1 MLIYC
6 EFDVFKDVC
15 LSPIMPNIC
24 LDDRFFVFCFYWSS
38 VGRFLMLY
46 FPAFDR
52 WVSVVW
58 CFRLFLF
65 FEKFA
70 FWLVKNCGSFSFC
83 ETLYLM
89 DQNFGVL
96 SIFGSLGSYIIAAL
110 ISKRNFIT
118 KISNKFKSG
127 CLLNSLEA
135 AHVLL
140 VMFALDCLL

>member
-1 MLIYC
+1 MIGFVCFLLFDLPLDGFWCSISQLLIVEYRLFGASDC
-6 EFDVFKDVC
+6 
-15 LSPIMPNIC
+15 
-24 LDDRFFVFCFYWSS
+24 FCFLES
-38 VGRFLMLY
+38 LL
-46 FPAFDR
+46 
-52 WVSVVW
+52 
-58 CFRLFLF
+58 
-65 FEKFA
+65 

-118 KISNKFKSG
+118 KISNKFKSVNLFVVG

-140 VMFALDCLL
+140 VMLALDCLL